1 MNNYWF
7 FFYLPFWLGELF
19 LEFFR
24 SGKRDKPHPQRWGPS
39 TGSHGYQRDP
49 GGTQTPEEKRLLQWL
64 DSVCLCL
71 LHFFFSFH
79 STIFDSSLL
88 VKWQYSTINT
98 SYLLLITV
106 NMTPRFPKY
115 IEKKRHKAIIL
126 CFYFKLVTSFPLEC
140 VGYIQMFYTHQIYLL
155 GIMMIR
161 KTSFLCFSDLHLVN
175 VQNQLSNLLYNNC
188 CFTILLL
195 LFLRSI

>member
-1 MNNYWF
+1 MQKKLHGIAYMCLDVNKHY

-24 SGKRDKPHPQRWGPS
+24 SGKRDKPRPQRWGPS

-115 IEKKRHKAIIL
+115 IGKKRHKAIIL

-140 VGYIQMFYTHQIYLL
+140 VGIFRCFISIRFISLESWWIDKENEFPLFFWPSPCQCTKSTKQFNIQ
-155 GIMMIR
+155 
-161 KTSFLCFSDLHLVN
+161 
-175 VQNQLSNLLYNNC
+175 
-188 CFTILLL
+188 
-195 LFLRSI
+195 

>member
-1 MNNYWF
+1 MQKKLHGISYTCLDLNKHY

-24 SGKRDKPHPQRWGPS
+24 SGKRDKPRLPRWGPS

-49 GGTQTPEEKRLLQWL
+49 GGTQTPEKERLLHWL
-64 DSVCLCL
+64 ECRVWLCVL
-71 LHFFFSFH
+71 TLFYFTESILK
-79 STIFDSSLL
+79 SSDSSLL
-88 VKWQYSTINT
+88 VKHQYSTINT

-115 IEKKRHKAIIL
+115 IGKKRHKAIIL

-140 VGYIQMFYTHQIYLL
+140 VGYIQMFYKHQICFL

-161 KTSFLCFSDLHLVN
+161 SRSFLCFSDIHLVN
-175 VQNQLSNLLYNNC
+175 EQFIIQ
-188 CFTILLL
+188 
-195 LFLRSI
+195 